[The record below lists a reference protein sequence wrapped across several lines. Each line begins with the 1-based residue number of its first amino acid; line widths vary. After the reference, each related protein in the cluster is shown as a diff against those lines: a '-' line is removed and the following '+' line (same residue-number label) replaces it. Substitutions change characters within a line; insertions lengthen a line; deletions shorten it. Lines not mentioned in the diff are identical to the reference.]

1 MALSLR
7 ANSSVRPLKGIVVGY
22 NQNKAIILCENGNKL
37 TTKRTQKIRIGVEV
51 EIFIEIDT
59 LKIISIRKFI
69 PDREESEEN
78 SCQPKSQKIKG
89 DITDQDYYDRQY
101 RYSPTNQ

>member
-1 MALSLR
+1 MALLLR
-7 ANSSVRPLKGIVVGY
+7 ANSSMRPLRGIVVGY
-22 NQNKAIILCENGNKL
+22 NKDGAVILCENGNRL
-37 TTKRTQKIRIGVEV
+37 TTKRSREIRLGNDV
-51 EIFIEIDT
+51 EIFLETDT
-59 LKIISIRKFI
+59 LKITKIRKFI

-78 SCQPKSQKIKG
+78 SCQPKSRKIKG